1 MAKYT
6 IRFSCGHQEE
16 KQLFGPYD
24 SRERWIAWA
33 EREGV
38 CSACYR
44 AQKPAGVLSVGSNG
58 GAIEFRIRDCFAIK
72 DSLKERGY
80 RWDGSR
86 KVWTKSFGYDAARK
100 AEIREQL
107 LQEIQGLEALGV
119 QDEDHYGDTLRKL
132 ILEGVRHEPQETEED

>member
-1 MAKYT
+1 MDRLGGARGSLLGLLSRAKA
-6 IRFSCGHQEE
+6 
-16 KQLFGPYD
+16 
-24 SRERWIAWA
+24 RWSPFRRIQW
-33 EREGV
+33 
-38 CSACYR
+38 
-44 AQKPAGVLSVGSNG
+44 

-86 KVWTKSFGYDAARK
+86 KVWTKSFEYDAARK

-119 QDEDHYGDTLRKL
+119 PATQFWAKRG
-132 ILEGVRHEPQETEED
+132 